1 MQTPTAAKQR
11 LRFGLPNCFR
21 RAGLDVYATQFA
33 ERFLGVA
40 QESQRL
46 ASAGCPQI
54 ATFYAR
60 NDAIRVYGRIA
71 HLVFLMHLVCLNVS
85 SLIVAYAVGYK
96 TWRNKNSRIL
106 FCAHLPHTRQAVAEI
121 PRCAFAWGFDPK
133 RNTRGRTH
141 ATNGNRLPATS
152 LINCQRS

>member
-60 NDAIRVYGRIA
+60 NDAIRVYGR
-71 HLVFLMHLVCLNVS
+71 
-85 SLIVAYAVGYK
+85 SLIAACAAGSK
-96 TWRNKNSRIL
+96 TPRNKTSRIL
-106 FCAHLPHTRQAVAEI
+106 CCTHLPHMRQAVAEI
-121 PRCAFAWGFDPK
+121 P
-133 RNTRGRTH
+133 
-141 ATNGNRLPATS
+141 
-152 LINCQRS
+152 